1 MFSWNSKLTFLTF
14 ISKSR
19 GGRGSYFFVKEVK
32 IMLNNDE
39 KAKKRREQRHKE
51 MRAGFIKNLNA
62 LMNERNYSC
71 QQLSTNIGKNVSYI
85 NRILNNKIM
94 PSIEVLVDIA
104 DVFGIEESELLK
116 NLHDLW
122 VVDSSQP
129 IDT

>member
-1 MFSWNSKLTFLTF
+1 MFLPLHLSFLETQIKPFLHF

-51 MRAGFIKNLNA
+51 MRAGFIKNLNS
-62 LMNERNYSC
+62 LMYERNYSC
-71 QQLSTNIGKNVSYI
+71 QQLSTNIGKNISYI

-94 PSIEVLVDIA
+94 PSIEVLADIA

-116 NLHDLW
+116 NLHDL
-122 VVDSSQP
+122 
-129 IDT
+129 